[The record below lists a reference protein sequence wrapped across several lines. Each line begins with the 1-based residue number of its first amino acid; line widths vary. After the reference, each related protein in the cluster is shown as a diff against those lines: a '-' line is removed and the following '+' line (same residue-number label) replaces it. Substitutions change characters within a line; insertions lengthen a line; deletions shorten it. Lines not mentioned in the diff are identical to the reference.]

1 MADHQRRDPGA
12 TPPLHLFQG
21 FGIEI
26 EYMIVAVETLDVL
39 PVCDEVL
46 RAVAGEY
53 VSDVE
58 GDDIDWSNEL
68 VLHVVELKTA
78 GPAPTLAGLAAKF
91 HRDLQSINRLLAS
104 HGGRLMPSAMH
115 PWMDPH
121 SQTQLW
127 SHDYSPVYE
136 AFNRVFDCRGHGWAN
151 LQSAHINLPFAG
163 DDEFGRLH
171 AAIRLILPI
180 LPAIAASSPLAD
192 GRLTGHLDTRLDT
205 YRGNARRVPSVSGR
219 VIPEP
224 VFTKAH
230 YHAEILA
237 RIYADISPLDPEG
250 ILQHEWLN
258 ARGAIAR
265 FDRDAI
271 EIRLLDTQECPTADL
286 AVAAAVVAA
295 VRAVAEERWSSF
307 EAQCRFAIEPLD
319 AVLRATIHDG
329 EAAVITDPEYLAAL
343 GIDGDRCTAGEL
355 WSHLVATC
363 LPANVA
369 DNAEWHDALAHI
381 AGQGTLARRIAR
393 RVGRSPD
400 HQRLVEVYGELCDC
414 LDGDTLFDGGTDGAS
429 RS

>member
-1 MADHQRRDPGA
+1 MADHEPHDSGA
-12 TPPLHLFQG
+12 APPLHLFQG

-26 EYMIVAVETLDVL
+26 EYMIVARATLDVL

-53 VSDVE
+53 VSDVA
-58 GDDIDWSNEL
+58 GDDIAWSNEL
-68 VLHVVELKTA
+68 VLHVIELKTN
-78 GPAPTLAGLAAKF
+78 GPAPGLAGLAAKF
-91 HRDLQSINRLLAS
+91 HRDLLTINGLLAA

-115 PWMDPH
+115 PWMDPLRE
-121 SQTQLW
+121 TRLW
-127 SHDYSPVYE
+127 PHDYSPVYE

-151 LQSAHINLPFAG
+151 LQSVHVNLPFAG

-180 LPAIAASSPLAD
+180 LPAIAASSPMAD

-205 YRGNARRVPSVSGR
+205 YRGNARKVPSVSGR

-224 VFTKAH
+224 VFTRAA
-230 YHAEILA
+230 YHAQILA

-271 EIRLLDTQECPTADL
+271 EIRLLDTQECATADL

-295 VRAVAEERWSSF
+295 VRALVDERWCPF
-307 EAQCRFAIEPLD
+307 DTQRGFAVDPLD
-319 AVLRATIHDG
+319 VILHATTHHA
-329 EAAVITDPEYLAAL
+329 EAAIIDDRVYLAAF
-343 GIDGDRCTAGEL
+343 GMNSRRCTAGEL
-355 WSHLVATC
+355 WSHLVASC
-363 LPANVA
+363 LPATA
-369 DNAEWHDALAHI
+369 RGNAEWQATLAHI
-381 AGQGTLARRIAR
+381 ARQGTLARRIAR
-393 RVGRSPD
+393 RVGPAPTRGG
-400 HQRLVEVYGELCDC
+400 LVEVYGELCDC
-414 LDGDTLFDGGTDGAS
+414 LDNDTLFEGGNDGGS
-429 RS
+429 HP